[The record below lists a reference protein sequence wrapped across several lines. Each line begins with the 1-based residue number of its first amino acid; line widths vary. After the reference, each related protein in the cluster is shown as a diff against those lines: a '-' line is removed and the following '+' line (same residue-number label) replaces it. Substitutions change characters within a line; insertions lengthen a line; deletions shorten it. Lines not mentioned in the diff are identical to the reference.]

1 MEGNFAAT
9 NATTLKYLRFKG
21 KFYREISSSVS
32 VIIAELKQ

>member
-21 KFYREISSSVS
+21 KSNREKFSVDD
-32 VIIAELKQ
+32 IILN

>member
-21 KFYREISSSVS
+21 KSNRENSLFDD
-32 VIIAELKQ
+32 IILN